1 MILKGAAFHRFSD
14 KPMVKLQESPDYM
27 PAGQTPHIV
36 NIRSLYKTHIDLVHF
51 RNTDYRYEQTPGLK
65 ARKGQELE
73 ELSKKQNISWE
84 ADQGSGA
91 FRLGEWGREEENCDA
106 GKHRFSILRS

>member
-1 MILKGAAFHRFSD
+1 MQAEGAWAARA
-14 KPMVKLQESPDYM
+14 PD
-27 PAGQTPHIV
+27 
-36 NIRSLYKTHIDLVHF
+36 
-51 RNTDYRYEQTPGLK
+51 

-91 FRLGEWGREEENCDA
+91 FHLGEWGREEENCDA